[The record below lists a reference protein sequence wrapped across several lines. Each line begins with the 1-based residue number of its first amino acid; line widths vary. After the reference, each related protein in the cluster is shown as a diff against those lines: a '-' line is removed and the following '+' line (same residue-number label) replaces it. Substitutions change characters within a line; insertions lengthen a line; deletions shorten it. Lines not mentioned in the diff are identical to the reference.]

1 MNSEWRQ
8 RIEADPRIRSGQPT
22 LRGMRITVKDVLGLL
37 AAGMTTE
44 EILSEYPYLERED
57 ILAALEYAAE
67 TVPERGTA

>member
-1 MNSEWRQ
+1 MDSTWRQ
-8 RIEADPRIRSGQPT
+8 RIKTDPGIRSGQPT

-37 AAGMTTE
+37 AAGMTLD

-67 TVPERGTA
+67 TVPDKVPS